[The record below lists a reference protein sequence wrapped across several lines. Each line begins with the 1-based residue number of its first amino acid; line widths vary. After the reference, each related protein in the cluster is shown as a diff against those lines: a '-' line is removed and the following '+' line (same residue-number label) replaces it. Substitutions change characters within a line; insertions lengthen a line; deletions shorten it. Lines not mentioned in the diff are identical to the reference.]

1 MKMRI
6 LSMVMGMQT
15 WKILWRPTLPR
26 NVTVSAA
33 KSGGVMT
40 TTSGH
45 LHVGIENGG
54 ERKAICMSRGG
65 TGTGVPRSEMPD
77 TDGRKTRSDVRT
89 TTNYLHITATDVTT
103 VAHMEKTMIKDQGI
117 TGRTTENGGTDM
129 VAQKVRAIMCTGPK
143 RIRAPGAAGTN
154 SLSIKSTV
162 TMNNAETFKIDRVMM
177 HRVSGP

>member
-1 MKMRI
+1 
-6 LSMVMGMQT
+6 
-15 WKILWRPTLPR
+15 
-26 NVTVSAA
+26 
-33 KSGGVMT
+33 
-40 TTSGH
+40 
-45 LHVGIENGG
+45 
-54 ERKAICMSRGG
+54 
-65 TGTGVPRSEMPD
+65 MPD

-103 VAHMEKTMIKDQGI
+103 VAHMEKTMIKVQGI

-129 VAQKVRAIMCTGPK
+129 VAQKVRAIMCTGLK

-154 SLSIKSTV
+154 SLSIKSKV